1 MIWKCEQCGIPEKCI
16 THNHGYMWYIHYAS
30 VGYLIDV
37 TDCHGRKIH
46 IWEWSSG
53 GIHSSDHSGFGKLIR
68 LFVNETKGDYHRTES
83 HANPHHSP
91 AFLRTVVNVLPTMK
105 TGTFTIF
112 PEGCGACWTG
122 HNFLFHIAAL
132 GPDCKL
138 FTLVQFFH
146 CLFRFRC
153 KSRKSW
159 IPDLVKWFFP
169 QMYFD
174 LALNEV
180 IISGFVSILAFE
192 WREVREEN
200 KLGSGAQ
207 QTLLL

>member
-1 MIWKCEQCGIPEKCI
+1 
-16 THNHGYMWYIHYAS
+16 MWYVHYAS

-105 TGTFTIF
+105 TGTFTVF

-159 IPDLVKWFFP
+159 IPDLVKWVFFP
-169 QMYFD
+169 NVFWPR
-174 LALNEV
+174 
-180 IISGFVSILAFE
+180 FE
-192 WREVREEN
+192 WGYNIWVCQYPRFWMTRSARGE
-200 KLGSGAQ
+200 
-207 QTLLL
+207 